1 MRTYLDHNASSPLR
15 DEVREAMA
23 EALSLHGNPSSVH
36 AEGRHVRALVERAR
50 EQVAELAGAQ
60 PRQVIFTSGGTE
72 ANVTALSPGNVNAE
86 STDRAVCFI
95 GAHEHPSV
103 LAGGRFSAD
112 RVQPVGVTRDGVID
126 LDDLSRLVETHREME
141 PEASFMVSLMFA
153 NNETGALQP
162 VAEAAAL
169 ARENGGVLHCDAVQ
183 AAGKVPVDVGAL
195 GAHITSMSAHKIGG
209 PQGVGALVLGNGMA
223 SLRDVLLS
231 GGGQELRARSG
242 TENVPGIVGFGR
254 AAEIARREIARMGE
268 LAVLRDEAEQAI
280 AARAPGAVIFSRDT
294 ARLPNTTCFAVPGM
308 KAETLII
315 ALDLAGIAVSAGSS
329 CSSGKVEKSHVLQ
342 AMGVGD
348 DLAAGAIR
356 VSLGWNTTRDDIAA
370 FIAAWSDVHDRF
382 SKEAAA
388 A

>member
-15 DEVREAMA
+15 DEVRDAIA

-36 AEGRHVRALVERAR
+36 AEGRRVRALVEQAR
-50 EQVAELAGAQ
+50 EQVAELARAE

-72 ANVTALSPGNVNAE
+72 ANITALSPGNVNAE
-86 STDRAVCFI
+86 TADRTVCFI

-103 LAGGRFSAD
+103 LAGGRFAPD

-126 LDDLSRLVETHREME
+126 FGDLERRVETHRESE

-183 AAGKVPVDVGAL
+183 AAGKVPVDVAAL

-209 PQGVGALVLGNGMA
+209 PQGVGALALGNGMS

-242 TENVPGIVGFGR
+242 TENVPGIVGFGL
-254 AAEIARREIARMGE
+254 AAEIARREIVRMGE
-268 LAVLRDEAEQAI
+268 VAVLRNEMEQAI
-280 AARAPGAVIFSRDT
+280 AAQAPGAVIFSRDT

-348 DLAAGAIR
+348 DLATGAIR
-356 VSLGWNTTRDDIAA
+356 VSLGWNTTRDDVAA
-370 FIAAWSDVHDRF
+370 FIAAWSDVHERF
-382 SKEAAA
+382 SKEAEAA
-388 A
+388 